1 MMKRSKAILLSLLF
15 LVMLIPASHAQDLS
29 TQGKEFWL
37 SFISNGFKY
46 HPNIPPSGWVRVQ
59 LMVSAKRSCEGTI
72 LNPNTGWRH
81 DFTVEAN
88 NIFSIDL
95 EEEQVY
101 IENYE
106 YEQVVNKGLMITTT
120 DTVSVYCANIA
131 TYSFDASYV
140 LPTQGLGA
148 DYIIQT
154 HEQSTGSYDPTS
166 AFVIVATEDNTTVDI
181 TPKVKTLG
189 NKPAGQEFSITL
201 NKGQAYQVRSN
212 DDLMGNR
219 DLSGT
224 RVISRDC
231 KPIAIFNGNNLTL
244 VPNSAT
250 SDQDCIFEQAMP
262 IHSWGK
268 KFIVTSSLDRNND
281 YVKITSAADNN
292 EIYKN
297 GTMLCTLNT
306 GQSYSFELRSW
317 DQSCY
322 IEASQSCAVYL
333 YNTSSN
339 GSNTGAPSMLWIAP
353 VEQRIDVAKLADQRV

>member
-81 DFTVEAN
+81 NFTVEAN

-189 NKPAGQEFSITL
+189 NKPAGQQESVGRQRFLSTRWQL
-201 NKGQAYQVRSN
+201 RQAEEYQAHRRYRRRN
-212 DDLMGNR
+212 EDGTGHWRCLRIGRRR
-219 DLSGT
+219 DLVDRREDRQYRSGSLW
-224 RVISRDC
+224 RI
-231 KPIAIFNGNNLTL
+231 P
-244 VPNSAT
+244 SA
-250 SDQDCIFEQAMP
+250 
-262 IHSWGK
+262 
-268 KFIVTSSLDRNND
+268 VDRCEHQLHRGG
-281 YVKITSAADNN
+281 YR
-292 EIYKN
+292 
-297 GTMLCTLNT
+297 C
-306 GQSYSFELRSW
+306 W
-317 DQSCY
+317 
-322 IEASQSCAVYL
+322 
-333 YNTSSN
+333 
-339 GSNTGAPSMLWIAP
+339 
-353 VEQRIDVAKLADQRV
+353 